1 MIRLLY
7 INLVPVNK
15 QTEIY
20 NKITSEYAVIKK
32 KNILITLLL
41 L

>member
-7 INLVPVNK
+7 INLVPVNT

-20 NKITSEYAVIKK
+20 NKITSEYAVIK
-32 KNILITLLL
+32 
-41 L
+41 